1 MNRQYKK
8 YLQTF
13 TIIMDF
19 SMLNISFISSLLL
32 FEITIYKNMM
42 ATHQL
47 LWLIINIAW
56 IFLSFACGNYGDKI
70 INDFE
75 SFAKRTVQVYILWMI
90 SILVYLVFTKDSH
103 LSRLFILFLIL
114 NFGIGLSLNRFL
126 YFGVK
131 NYLKIQHDYVNKVI
145 ILGFN
150 ETAKKL
156 ASYLEEEGVNIKLLG
171 FTEDEKN
178 MKELS
183 NYPILANIGNT
194 IKIAKELDAQ
204 EIFSTITPEQNKN
217 IYQLMR
223 EAEKKCLRFKV
234 VPNLS
239 VFFRRPVVIDYI
251 RDLPV
256 LSLRNDPLEDV
267 GNRLKKR
274 FLDIII
280 SSLVIVFILSWMI
293 PILGLIILIESKGP
307 IFFSQ
312 LRTGANDIS
321 FFCLKFRSM
330 GINSDADTKSATRN
344 DKRVTKVGAF
354 IRKTSLDEFPQ
365 FINVFKGEMSLVG
378 PRPHMVKHT
387 SEFSKIVN
395 QYMIRQLLKPGIT
408 GWAQINSLRGEI
420 TNPDQI
426 KMRVASDLWYLEH
439 WSIWLDLR
447 IIFLTVYQVFNGN
460 KNAY

>member
-8 YLQTF
+8 YLQVL

-32 FEITIYKNMM
+32 FEVSIYENVM
-42 ATHQL
+42 ATHQFF
-47 LWLIINIAW
+47 WLIVNVSW
-56 IFLSFACGNYGDKI
+56 IFLSFTCGNYGDKI

-90 SILVYLVFTKDSH
+90 TILVYLVFTKDYN

-183 NYPILANIGNT
+183 NYPILASIGNT

-234 VPNLS
+234 LPNLS

-280 SSLVIVFILSWMI
+280 SSFVIVFILSWMI
-293 PILGLIILIESKGP
+293 PILGLIILIESK
-307 IFFSQ
+307 
-312 LRTGANDIS
+312 
-321 FFCLKFRSM
+321 
-330 GINSDADTKSATRN
+330 
-344 DKRVTKVGAF
+344 
-354 IRKTSLDEFPQ
+354 
-365 FINVFKGEMSLVG
+365 
-378 PRPHMVKHT
+378 
-387 SEFSKIVN
+387 
-395 QYMIRQLLKPGIT
+395 
-408 GWAQINSLRGEI
+408 
-420 TNPDQI
+420 
-426 KMRVASDLWYLEH
+426 
-439 WSIWLDLR
+439 
-447 IIFLTVYQVFNGN
+447 
-460 KNAY
+460 